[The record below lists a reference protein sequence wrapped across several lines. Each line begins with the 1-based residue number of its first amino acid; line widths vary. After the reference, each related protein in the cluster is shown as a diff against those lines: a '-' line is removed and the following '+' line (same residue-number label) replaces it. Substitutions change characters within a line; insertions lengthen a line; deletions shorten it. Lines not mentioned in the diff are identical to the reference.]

1 VSHRPGTSAFNARV
15 WALRTELNLI
25 APEMRCLD
33 VRFTELDRE
42 LTRIAVL
49 SWLDAYGPVLRGI
62 VSADDSFPMEGINK
76 ALSERGREDVVR
88 VANGATKRG
97 FGFIREGSLKAV
109 TYQSPEMDGAL
120 AMRTASDW
128 FSGLVVEPIR
138 YLPVYIVSAGDV
150 DSFIAEER
158 GIEDDLSVELC
169 RSIAEGRLDDLNWFY
184 DDLEHRLT
192 DARIVDADY
201 FRGITMELLAGLLNL
216 ASYELDAVRFLAV
229 MRCYSRIVQQR
240 ESGGFLGLA
249 PYFLQES
256 FE

>member
-1 VSHRPGTSAFNARV
+1 VGKHIPVIGSNQALEEEAYSYILSWTGPNDWGQHRMLARCFAEAMEFKGGYCIVSHRPGTSAFNARV

-150 DSFIAEER
+150 GFFYR
-158 GIEDDLSVELC
+158 GRTRHRR
-169 RSIAEGRLDDLNWFY
+169 RSE
-184 DDLEHRLT
+184 
-192 DARIVDADY
+192 
-201 FRGITMELLAGLLNL
+201 
-216 ASYELDAVRFLAV
+216 
-229 MRCYSRIVQQR
+229 C
-240 ESGGFLGLA
+240 
-249 PYFLQES
+249 
-256 FE
+256 